1 MLATDRYLNHLLE
14 MLDQGGNPAGP
25 SARSEN
31 DLQAFFDMIAGDR
44 IRIEPTDWQ
53 GYPVS
58 GLLWN
63 LPDLKIAG
71 KSALAG
77 HIRHRWQEFSASVAP
92 QNPAPQTAVKNPRQS
107 QQTGSPAVEESSVKE
122 AVEIQPPA
130 PLSPLPVLT
139 STATIRRDWF
149 DRLTDWVAALVTLW
163 K

>member
-14 MLDQGGNPAGP
+14 MLDQGKNPAGP

-71 KSALAG
+71 ENGAGRTHPPSLAG
-77 HIRHRWQEFSASVAP
+77 VLRVRSATRPCTTNSREKSP
-92 QNPAPQTAVKNPRQS
+92 RIPANRKS
-107 QQTGSPAVEESSVKE
+107 GS
-122 AVEIQPPA
+122 
-130 PLSPLPVLT
+130 
-139 STATIRRDWF
+139 
-149 DRLTDWVAALVTLW
+149 
-163 K
+163 